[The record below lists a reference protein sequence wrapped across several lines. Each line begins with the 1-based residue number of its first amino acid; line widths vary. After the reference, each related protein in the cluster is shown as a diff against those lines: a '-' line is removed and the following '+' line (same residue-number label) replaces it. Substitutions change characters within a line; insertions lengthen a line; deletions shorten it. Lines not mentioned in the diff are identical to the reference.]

1 MLFVKLLERV
11 ENSKLIS
18 RHGLELVH
26 NLSVVLVNVLAARNS
41 NVDAEHVELNLLLPY
56 EVKEVLELGA
66 LDLCSE
72 LCDDQLELNN

>member
-1 MLFVKLLERV
+1 LERV
-11 ENSKLIS
+11 ENGKFVS
-18 RHGLELVH
+18 RHGLKLVH

-41 NVDAEHVELNLLLPY
+41 DVDTKNVELNLLLPY

-66 LDLCSE
+66 LDSCSE